1 MAPRKVSA
9 DAHTPMN
16 GGEPPHSFADSES
29 LAVNTNPIRTPKLV
43 QESNLKLQTNPP
55 PTTSSLQPVKALL
68 WFVVG
73 GVVGLVVGVVIFR
86 LAADP
91 TDGWADLTSLFGS
104 LFTYGP
110 VGALSGLAL
119 ARRKQPWPWA
129 KMAIAGLVLALIP
142 VLFLDGSTVTTWGL
156 AAYGLF
162 VGAAAAW
169 WLGHRD
175 AGKQSFG

>member
-1 MAPRKVSA
+1 M
-9 DAHTPMN
+9 
-16 GGEPPHSFADSES
+16 
-29 LAVNTNPIRTPKLV
+29 
-43 QESNLKLQTNPP
+43 
-55 PTTSSLQPVKALL
+55 KAFL

-73 GVVGLVVGVVIFR
+73 GVVGFVVGVAIFR

-110 VGALSGLAL
+110 VGASSGLAL
-119 ARRKQPWPWA
+119 ARRKRPWPWA
-129 KMAIAGLVLALIP
+129 KMAIAGLILAAIP
-142 VLFLDGSTVTTWGL
+142 VLFFDGSTVTTWGL

-162 VGAAAAW
+162 LGAAAAW

-175 AGKQSFG
+175 AGNQSFG

>member
-1 MAPRKVSA
+1 M
-9 DAHTPMN
+9 
-16 GGEPPHSFADSES
+16 
-29 LAVNTNPIRTPKLV
+29 
-43 QESNLKLQTNPP
+43 
-55 PTTSSLQPVKALL
+55 KALL

-73 GVVGLVVGVVIFR
+73 GVVGFVVGVVIFR

-91 TDGWADLTSLFGS
+91 TDGWADLTSLAGS

-119 ARRKQPWPWA
+119 ARRKRPWPWA
-129 KMAIAGLVLALIP
+129 KMAIAGLILTAIP

-175 AGKQSFG
+175 ARNQSFG